1 MCVHIYQNSLNFTL
15 KMSVGRRGILEIEEE
30 RRKCEIVVSVLESEF
45 TREIRIRLASSPEG
59 LLEIGGDK
67 FKLSPQQRLYN
78 FLQ

>member
-1 MCVHIYQNSLNFTL
+1 MCTHLSKLIELYTQNECWE
-15 KMSVGRRGILEIEEE
+15 RGVILQIEEE